1 MIVVTPIALGSLR
14 GSRIN
19 FPPGYSSRRSPSISD
34 FISCTLRLTYESQ
47 GNDGEGG
54 SLSHSTTSKSA
65 TAGIVAGAALLLMMP
80 ALWNGFPFL
89 FWDSGD
95 YLTATLTGERVVYR
109 DPVYGFLVAPLH
121 AGYSLWGVVA
131 GQCLLAAWVLWE
143 TLCQLLPKPGR
154 EGVYLALVALLAFGT
169 SLPWFAGQIMP
180 DIMGALAVPMIF
192 VLAIGELSVVK
203 RIVLGML
210 LAAALACHLSF
221 LPLGV
226 GLLLVLLMLY
236 WPLAGRGL
244 TLRLGAI
251 AAAVAAAPAL
261 VVCANV
267 ALGGPPVLSQ
277 TSHAFLLAR
286 LVQDGLA
293 RQTLDR
299 LCPDPELTLCALKDH
314 LPPTAN
320 DFLWGD
326 SEAFARVGGWLGSKR
341 EADRIIEASL
351 RLFPGDHLVSA
362 VTLSAHQL
370 VSFSTADGL
379 ESQAE
384 PWGLIEAHFPA
395 DLPSYAAAR
404 QQTGRLPVTE
414 INLLQVP
421 LAAASM
427 VLLPGLA
434 LLAWRRARWREV
446 AGLMLVGAALLGNAV
461 ICGVLSNPNARY
473 ESRMVWLAVFAAGL
487 AVADWVRGMET
498 ARRAARPTGE
508 T

>member
-1 MIVVTPIALGSLR
+1 M
-14 GSRIN
+14 
-19 FPPGYSSRRSPSISD
+19 
-34 FISCTLRLTYESQ
+34 
-47 GNDGEGG
+47 
-54 SLSHSTTSKSA
+54 SHSTTSKSA
-65 TAGIVAGAALLLMMP
+65 TAGIVAGAALLLMLP

-109 DPVYGFLVAPLH
+109 DPVYGFLAAPLH
-121 AGYSLWGVVA
+121 AGYSLWGVAA
-131 GQCLLAAWVLWE
+131 GQCLLSAWVLWE
-143 TLCQLLPKPGR
+143 TLRQLHPRQGR
-154 EGVYLALVALLAFGT
+154 EAIYLALAALLAFGT

-192 VLAIGELSVVK
+192 VLATGDLSAPK
-203 RIVLGML
+203 RIVLGVL

-226 GLLLVLLMLY
+226 GLLLVLLMVY
-236 WPLAGRGL
+236 WPLARRGL

-261 VVCANV
+261 VVCANL

-293 RQTLDR
+293 RQTLER
-299 LCPDPELTLCALKDH
+299 ICPDPALKLCELKDR

-326 SEAFARVGGWLGSKR
+326 SEAFVRVGGWLDSKR
-341 EADRIIEASL
+341 EADRIIWASL
-351 RLFPGDHLVSA
+351 RLFPGEHLASA
-362 VTLSAHQL
+362 ATLSAHQL
-370 VSFSTADGL
+370 ISFSTGDGL

-384 PWGLIEAHFPA
+384 PWGLIEAHFPT
-395 DLPSYAAAR
+395 DLPSYSAAR
-404 QQTGRLPVTE
+404 QQTGRLPLAE

-427 VLLPGLA
+427 GLLPWLA
-434 LLAWRRARWREV
+434 LMAWRRGRWREV
-446 AGLMLVGAALLGNAV
+446 TGLLMVGGALLGNAV

-487 AVADWVRGMET
+487 AVADWVQGLET
-498 ARRAARPTGE
+498 ARRAPRPAGE
-508 T
+508 A

>member
-1 MIVVTPIALGSLR
+1 
-14 GSRIN
+14 
-19 FPPGYSSRRSPSISD
+19 
-34 FISCTLRLTYESQ
+34 
-47 GNDGEGG
+47 
-54 SLSHSTTSKSA
+54 LSKSKSA
-65 TAGIVAGAALLLMMP
+65 GLIAGGALLLMLP

-95 YLTATLTGERVVYR
+95 YLTVALTGDRVVYR
-109 DPVYGFLVAPLH
+109 DPVYGVMTAPLH
-121 AGYSLWGVVA
+121 AGLSLWGVAV

-143 TLCQLLPKPGR
+143 TLCQVQPRAGR
-154 EGVYLALVALLAFGT
+154 EGGYLALVALLVFGT

-192 VLAIGELSVVK
+192 VLATGEVTGLKRVV
-203 RIVLGML
+203 LALL

-221 LPLGV
+221 LPLGG
-226 GLLLVLLMLY
+226 GLLLALLMLY
-236 WPLAGRGL
+236 RPLAHRGL

-251 AAAVAAAPAL
+251 AAAVAMAPAL
-261 VVCANV
+261 VVCANL

-299 LCPDPELTLCALKDH
+299 LCPDPELTLCEVKDH
-314 LPPTAN
+314 LPATAN

-326 SEAFARVGGWLGSKR
+326 SEAFARVGGWLDSKR
-341 EADRIIEASL
+341 EADRIIGASL
-351 RLFPGDHLVSA
+351 RLFPLDHLASA
-362 VTLSAHQL
+362 ATLSARQL
-370 VSFSTADGL
+370 VSFSTGDGL

-384 PWGLIEAHFPA
+384 PWGLIEKHFPA

-404 QQTGRLPVTE
+404 QQTGRLPLAG

-427 VLLPGLA
+427 MLLPWLA
-434 LLAWRRARWREV
+434 LMAWRRERWREA
-446 AGLMLVGAALLGNAV
+446 AGLTLIGAALLGNAV

-473 ESRMVWLAVFAAGL
+473 ESRMVWLAVFAAGVAL
-487 AVADWVRGMET
+487 ADWAQRVDIT
-498 ARRAARPTGE
+498 RRAARPAGGA
-508 T
+508 